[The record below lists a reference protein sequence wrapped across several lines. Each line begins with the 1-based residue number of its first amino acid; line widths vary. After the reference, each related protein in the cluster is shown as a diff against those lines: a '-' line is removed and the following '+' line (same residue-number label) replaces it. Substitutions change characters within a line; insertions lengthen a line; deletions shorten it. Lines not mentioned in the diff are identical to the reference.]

1 MVMGGA
7 YEGDVYHNALLVNPG
22 HGNHWVTLKLEGV
35 QSNRAAIGARIRV
48 TVITPNGD
56 RDIYTTVTT
65 GGSFGANS
73 LQQEI
78 GLGNATAIRAITI
91 TWPASGTT
99 DVYTDVGLDRMWHI
113 REGASAP
120 VPIQLRT
127 FDLANAR
134 NR

>member
-1 MVMGGA
+1 MA
-7 YEGDVYHNALLVNPG
+7 
-22 HGNHWVTLKLEGV
+22 
-35 QSNRAAIGARIRV
+35 RAIGARIRV
-48 TVITPNGD
+48 TVTAPNGE

-73 LQQEI
+73 LQQEM
-78 GLGNATAIRAITI
+78 GLGDATAIRAITI
-91 TWPASGTT
+91 TWPMSGRV
-99 DVYTDVGLDRMWHI
+99 DVYSDVELDRMWRI

-120 VPIQLRT
+120 VLIRLRT